1 MAGGG
6 CLTRSGPGTTVAQA
20 KYGQVRMG
28 LARLWLVGVLVLP
41 LAIGSCGGD
50 EPPPASFA
58 PLHYEYLRQLRLN
71 VGSIDV
77 QDHSTPAGDGD
88 VTGQAPVPPAQALVQ
103 MAHDR
108 LFAAGLTGQAIFV
121 IDQASIVRGSD
132 GTLNGQLA
140 VHLDV
145 LTAAGARAGYA
156 EARVARQHV
165 PGSDEEDLRS
175 VLYDMTK
182 QMMSDMNVELEYQI
196 RRSMSDW
203 LVSGNDTPA
212 PVTAAPLQAP
222 VPPANPDTS
231 IPGVDLSPAP
241 APAPEP
247 APDQAVPPQQL
258 SPPPGFLQLPPG
270 TPP

>member
-41 LAIGSCGGD
+41 LAIGGCGGD

-88 VTGQAPVPPAQALVQ
+88 VSSQAPTPPAQALVQ

-108 LFAAGLTGQAIFV
+108 LFPAGLTGQAVFV

-132 GTLNGQLA
+132 GALNGQLA

-145 LTAAGARAGYA
+145 LTADGARAGYA

-165 PGSDEEDLRS
+165 PGSEEEELRS

-182 QMMSDMNVELEYQI
+182 QMMSDMNVELEFQI
-196 RRSMSDW
+196 RRSMSNW
-203 LVSGNDTPA
+203 LVSGNVVPA

-222 VPPANPDTS
+222 APPPNSEPA

-241 APAPEP
+241 GPSPEP
-247 APDQAVPPQQL
+247 APDQVPPQQM

-270 TPP
+270 APP